1 MFRKIIFVLF
11 AITVIISAQSKP
23 EITAEELKDHVK
35 FLASDE
41 MKGRKPATPESKMVS
56 EYLAKHLKDYG
67 YKFFDDNP
75 YQDFEITTGVHLGE
89 SNKFSVNGAEMQLE
103 EDYTPTT
110 LSSNGE
116 VKGKGIFV
124 GYGFNIDDEKLKWND
139 YAGVETEGNI
149 VFVLRGAPE
158 SDSLSG
164 IFDENSALTKK
175 VLTAKDNGA
184 VAIVFVNGKKFDEG
198 DPLMNLSSRSGLN
211 GIGIPVV
218 HLKRDK
224 FDEILAAADLT
235 TFEMENFYEQGLKPN
250 SFGIGDVSLDVEVVE
265 DKANARNVVA
275 YLEGSDPNLKNE
287 YVLFG
292 GHYDHLG
299 LGGSGSGSRRPD
311 TTAIHNGADD
321 NASGTAAVLEL
332 AQKFAA
338 NRDKIK
344 RTLIYTAFD
353 AEEMG
358 LLGSKAFV
366 EKPPVKIDD
375 LKFMA
380 NLDMIGRLDST
391 ERNLT
396 IGGTGTGLELP
407 EILNGKAEKWN
418 INPSFSPEGLG
429 PSDHASFYANDV
441 PVMFLFSGI
450 NDDYHTPA
458 DDYEKLNYGA
468 LEDIANFAYDVV
480 FEIANRDSNITFQEA
495 GPKERQDTRRSFKVT
510 LGIMPDFSGGSVKG
524 LKIDA
529 VMPDRPAEK
538 SGMMRGD
545 IIVSMDGKEVENIYD
560 YMHRLG
566 DLKKGQIIEVEVKRG
581 EEIVKLKVEL

>member
-1 MFRKIIFVLF
+1 MSRKILLILFV
-11 AITVIISAQSKP
+11 ISMVVSAQKNP
-23 EITAEELKDHVK
+23 EITAEELKAHVK
-35 FLASDE
+35 YLASDE
-41 MKGRKPATPESKMVS
+41 LKGRKPATPGSKLAS
-56 EYLAKHLKDYG
+56 EYLVKHLQEYG
-67 YKFFDDNP
+67 YKFFNENP
-75 YQDFEITTGVHLGE
+75 YHNFEITTGVNLGE
-89 SNKFSVNGAEMQLE
+89 TNNFGANGITFEVE
-103 EDYTPTT
+103 KDYTPTT

-116 VKGKGIFV
+116 AKGKGIFV
-124 GYGFNIDDEKLKWND
+124 GYGFDIDDEKLKWND
-139 YAGVETEGNI
+139 YEDAETEGSI

-158 SDSLSG
+158 NDSLTN

-184 VAIVFVNGKKFDEG
+184 SAIVFVSGKKFDEG
-198 DPLMNLSSRSGLN
+198 DMLMKLSSRSGIN

-250 SFGIGDVSLDVEVVE
+250 SFEIGDVSLNVEVVE
-265 DKANARNVVA
+265 EKADARNVVA
-275 YLEGSDPNLKNE
+275 YLEGSDPELKNQ

-299 LGGSGSGSRRPD
+299 MGGSGSGSRRPD

-332 AQKFAA
+332 AEKFAA
-338 NRDKIK
+338 NRNKIK

-366 EKPPVKIDD
+366 EKPPVELES

-396 IGGTGTGLELP
+396 IGGTGTGIELHD
-407 EILNGKAEKWN
+407 ILNGKAEKWN
-418 INPSFSPEGLG
+418 ITPSFSPEGLG
-429 PSDHASFYANDV
+429 PSDHASFYANDI

-480 FEIANRDSNITFQEA
+480 FEIANSDSNITFQEA
-495 GPKERQDTRRSFKVT
+495 GPKERTDTRRSFKVT

-529 VMPDRPAEK
+529 VMPDRPAQK
-538 SGMMRGD
+538 SGMLRGD

-566 DLKKGQIIEVEVKRG
+566 DLKKGQIIEVQVKRG
-581 EEIVKLKVEL
+581 EEIVKLEVEL